1 MPSVWLLFGCRC
13 LCLTNL
19 ILSERVKVHHGCCCD
34 SVTCES
40 LRKMTIVS
48 HVDLWEWSCGVW
60 STPQWSWFIFISKPS
75 PSGLIFHSFLW
86 LISAF
91 DFYDSH
97 TFRDS
102 MGVPLYSSV
111 LSVWLSVLLGVFT
124 RQEHIECMCP
134 WSAHTT
140 FLPLPGWGGC
150 GGNEGSAAG
159 SVIHI
164 QV

>member
-1 MPSVWLLFGCRC
+1 MLSVWLLFGCCC
-13 LCLTNL
+13 LCLTNH

-91 DFYDSH
+91 DFMTAIHSEIVWVSLYIPLFLCFECVVGCVVRCVVGCVYRTGTYWVYVSLECSH
-97 TFRDS
+97 YIPS
-102 MGVPLYSSV
+102 PAWLGW
-111 LSVWLSVLLGVFT
+111 VWREKG
-124 RQEHIECMCP
+124 
-134 WSAHTT
+134 
-140 FLPLPGWGGC
+140 
-150 GGNEGSAAG
+150 
-159 SVIHI
+159 
-164 QV
+164 